1 MKKELN
7 RILSKLSLI
16 INNSINSNLLDDI
29 EKEFHGVWQGWST
42 WWCSRDFLIKK
53 YLNKV

>member
-16 INNSINSNLLDDI
+16 INNSINSNLPDDI

-53 YLNKV
+53 YLNKL

>member
-29 EKEFHGVWQGWST
+29 EKEFHGVWQG
-42 WWCSRDFLIKK
+42 
-53 YLNKV
+53 